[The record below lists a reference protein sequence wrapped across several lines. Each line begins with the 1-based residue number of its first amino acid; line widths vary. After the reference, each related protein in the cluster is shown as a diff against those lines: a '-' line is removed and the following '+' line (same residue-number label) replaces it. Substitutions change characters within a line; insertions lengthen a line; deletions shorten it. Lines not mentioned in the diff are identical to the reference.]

1 MKFDVLLKVF
11 PVSPVAP
18 LVGAWI
24 EIRWTKQRNHA
35 APVAP
40 LVGAWI
46 EISHGTGYGI
56 SLRVAPLVGAWI
68 EILITGIVQAIPQRR
83 SPRGSVD

>member
-1 MKFDVLLKVF
+1 M
-11 PVSPVAP
+11 PVAP

-24 EIRWTKQRNHA
+24 EIKEIVGTDRVHR
-35 APVAP
+35 VAP

-46 EISHGTGYGI
+46 EISVNDSETSVI
-56 SLRVAPLVGAWI
+56 VVAPLVGAWI
-68 EILITGIVQAIPQRR
+68 EMILYLCGNSADLRR

>member
-1 MKFDVLLKVF
+1 MHLI
-11 PVSPVAP
+11 VAP

-24 EIRWTKQRNHA
+24 EMVKATSAPA
-35 APVAP
+35 ATVVAP

-46 EISHGTGYGI
+46 EISGNCYLLTADN
-56 SLRVAPLVGAWI
+56 VAPLVGAWI
-68 EILITGIVQAIPQRR
+68 EILKTVRSMEIRQSR

>member
-1 MKFDVLLKVF
+1 MGAWIEIHTTKYHQR
-11 PVSPVAP
+11 SRPVAP

-24 EIRWTKQRNHA
+24 EIFTGSVYIIPKI
-35 APVAP
+35 VAP

-46 EISHGTGYGI
+46 EIDNWTVWYQS
-56 SLRVAPLVGAWI
+56 SCC
-68 EILITGIVQAIPQRR
+68 R